1 MTGLQKL
8 VERSCIWFYFDW
20 KYSSETTCHW
30 VDEFQMHHIKAIGL
44 CIFFFSRAMLQER
57 VTLH

>member
-44 CIFFFSRAMLQER
+44 CFFFSVEQCCRKG
-57 VTLH
+57 